1 MKNKLNSELP
11 LVSICFPVFNGERTL
26 IRALDSL
33 NSQDYENLE
42 IIISDDNSTD
52 KTFTICK
59 RYKFKNIK
67 KKIFKNKINIGANL
81 NFQNTLKKA
90 KGKCCFWACQ
100 DDYWKK
106 NFYIFLSK
114 NFT

>member
-1 MKNKLNSELP
+1 MKNKLKSKLP

-67 KKIFKNKINIGANL
+67 K
-81 NFQNTLKKA
+81 NF
-90 KGKCCFWACQ
+90 
-100 DDYWKK
+100 
-106 NFYIFLSK
+106 
-114 NFT
+114 